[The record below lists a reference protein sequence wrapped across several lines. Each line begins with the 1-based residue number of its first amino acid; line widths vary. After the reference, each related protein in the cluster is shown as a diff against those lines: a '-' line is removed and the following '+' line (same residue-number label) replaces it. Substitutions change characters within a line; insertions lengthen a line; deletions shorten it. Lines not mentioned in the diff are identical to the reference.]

1 LFQSP
6 GSREMLTV
14 NLARKVEV
22 KLRDVSLQ
30 VQDLVP
36 KTTKGPVKRTAD
48 DHFNPVNMYTEAHCS
63 NLKL

>member
-1 LFQSP
+1 
-6 GSREMLTV
+6 MLTV